1 MHKREGFTL
10 IELLVVIA
18 IIALLMAVLM
28 PVLGKVRKQ
37 AWGVVCKSNLRQIG
51 LAAEFYADAYDN
63 YVPRGLSGSGLDPPW
78 FELFMP
84 FLKERKSSQGDY
96 RNVKMYR
103 CPAYPDKQQTV
114 CYVIN
119 AWRSK
124 YSGPLTGSSPADN
137 DPTKLTRLKQ
147 RMETVYLA
155 DNSYHTTPPRPAV
168 TNDQDPGLDLCDVR
182 IDRDL
187 TLRPDDT
194 LNPIRRVAAERHRLG
209 ANMLYFDWHVERVD
223 TKNSTFEKLKDRW
236 LLH

>member
-1 MHKREGFTL
+1 MDKRRGFTL

-63 YVPRGLSGSGLDPPW
+63 YVPRGLSGSQQDPPW

-103 CPAYPDKQQTV
+103 CPSYPDKRQTV

-124 YSGPLTGSSPADN
+124 YSGPPTGTSPADN

-155 DNSYHTTPPRPAV
+155 DNSYHTPQLRPV
-168 TNDQDPGLDLCDVR
+168 ITNDKDPALDLCDVR
-182 IDRDL
+182 IDQDL

-194 LNPIRRVAAERHRLG
+194 LNPFRRVAAERHRRG

-223 TKNSTFEKLKDRW
+223 TKNSTFEKLKNMWQLR
-236 LLH
+236 

>member
-1 MHKREGFTL
+1 M

-63 YVPRGLSGSGLDPPW
+63 YVPRGLDDPGVGIPPW
-78 FELFMP
+78 FDLFMP

-103 CPAYPDKQQTV
+103 CPAYPDKEQTV

-119 AWRSK
+119 AWPSD
-124 YSGPLTGSSPADN
+124 YSRRLTGSVPADN
-137 DPTKLTRLKQ
+137 DPTKLIQLK
-147 RMETVYLA
+147 RRAETVYLA
-155 DNSYHTTPPRPAV
+155 DHSYYTTPPRPII
-168 TNDQDPGLDLCDVR
+168 TSDTDPGLAAVDVR
-182 IDRDL
+182 ADGDL
-187 TLRPDDT
+187 TLTKGGT
-194 LNPIRRVAAERHRLG
+194 LNPARRVAAERHLRG

-223 TKNSTFEKLKDRW
+223 TKNSTFEKLKDMW
-236 LLH
+236 QLH